1 MPSRSR
7 CVAAFSSGRSR
18 YTRIVSRVTTVRAL
32 GRGRR
37 RLLLLAVAVAG
48 CAATTLVAAQRDS
61 RGVWMGVLDE
71 HPAIAWATRPTT
83 DAVAALNRRLEAG
96 EASLTFEPGSGYLRS
111 VLAALDVS
119 AASQMLV
126 LSRTGVQRMV
136 TSPANPRA
144 LFYNEQVSVGFIRR
158 SPFLELIAHD
168 AEQGAVFYT
177 LDQRPAERPAF
188 SRQGGCVT
196 CHVASAT
203 LEVPGFMTRSL
214 AAGTDGTLKL
224 RLGSHDLIDHRTPF
238 ERRWGGWFVTGRHGT
253 SSHLGNTVV
262 DANDARRSLVPTGA
276 LNAPSLDGAVDLAGY
291 PAATSDVVALAV
303 FDHQTRALNL
313 ITRLGWEVRVAAH
326 EGRVPLETPAV
337 TTTLADL
344 VDYLL
349 FVGEAPMPGGLR
361 GSSGFAEWFSARGAR
376 DAKGRS
382 LHVLDLSTR
391 LMRYPLSYT
400 IESAAFDA
408 LPGEIR
414 AEVYRGLARVL
425 VAGDPAPT
433 YAHLTAA
440 DRRAVVEILRD
451 TRPDAAPYLR

>member
-1 MPSRSR
+1 MVFVLVAG
-7 CVAAFSSGRSR
+7 VAA
-18 YTRIVSRVTTVRAL
+18 VSPRAM
-32 GRGRR
+32 
-37 RLLLLAVAVAG
+37 
-48 CAATTLVAAQRDS
+48 QRDN

-71 HPAIAWATRPTT
+71 HPAIAWATRPTN

-96 EASLTFEPGSGYLRS
+96 EAALTFEPGSGYLRS
-111 VLAALDVS
+111 VLAALDVPT
-119 AASQMLV
+119 ASQMLV

-136 TSPANPRA
+136 TSPANPRG
-144 LFYNEQVSVGFIRR
+144 LYYNEQVSVGYIRR

-168 AEQGAVFYT
+168 PEQGAVFYT

-214 AAGTDGTLKL
+214 SAAIDGTLKL

-253 SSHLGNTVV
+253 SSHQGNTVV
-262 DANDARRSLVPTGA
+262 DANDARRSLVPAGS
-276 LNAPSLDGAVDLAGY
+276 LNTATLDGAVELTGY

-326 EGRVPLETPAV
+326 EGRVPLETPIV
-337 TTTLADL
+337 TSTLGDL

-361 GSSGFAEWFSARGAR
+361 GSSGFAEWFSARGPKDLR
-376 DAKGRS
+376 GRT
-382 LHVLDLSTR
+382 LHALDLTTR

-400 IESAAFDA
+400 IDSAAFDA
-408 LPGEIR
+408 LPDEIR

-425 VAGDPAPT
+425 VAGDPAPK

-440 DRRAVVEILRD
+440 DRRAVVEILRE
-451 TRPDAAPYLR
+451 TRPDARSHLAAAP

>member
-1 MPSRSR
+1 MIRAP
-7 CVAAFSSGRSR
+7 R
-18 YTRIVSRVTTVRAL
+18 YTRLCVLSILPAGGASVS
-32 GRGRR
+32 GRR
-37 RLLLLAVAVAG
+37 RRGVVAMAVLLAV
-48 CAATTLVAAQRDS
+48 VAAVSPRALQRDT

-83 DAVAALNRRLEAG
+83 DAVAALNQRLERG
-96 EASLTFEPGSGYLRS
+96 EATLTFEPGSGYLRS
-111 VLAALDVS
+111 VLAALDVP

-126 LSRTGVQRMV
+126 LSRTGVQRLV

-168 AEQGAVFYT
+168 PEQGAVFYT

-214 AAGTDGTLKL
+214 SAGTDGTLKL

-253 SSHLGNTVV
+253 SSHQGNTVV
-262 DANDARRSLVPTGA
+262 DANDARRSLVPAGA
-276 LNAPSLDGAVDLAGY
+276 LNAASLDGAVDLAGY
-291 PAATSDVVALAV
+291 PAATSDVAALAV

-337 TTTLADL
+337 NATLGDL

-361 GSSGFAEWFSARGAR
+361 GSSGFAEWFSARGPK
-376 DAKGRS
+376 DAQGRT
-382 LHVLDLSTR
+382 LHALDLTTR

-400 IESAAFDA
+400 IDSAAFDA
-408 LPGEIR
+408 LPDDIR

-425 VAGDPAPT
+425 VAGDAAPK
-433 YAHLTAA
+433 YAHLTPA
-440 DRRAVVEILRD
+440 DRRAVVEILRE
-451 TRPDAAPYLR
+451 TRPDARAHLAAPR